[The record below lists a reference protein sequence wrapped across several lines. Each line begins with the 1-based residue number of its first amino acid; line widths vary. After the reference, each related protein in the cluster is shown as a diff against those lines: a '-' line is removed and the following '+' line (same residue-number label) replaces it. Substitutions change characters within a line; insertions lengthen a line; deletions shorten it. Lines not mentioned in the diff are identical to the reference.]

1 MDGPKVNAKAKL
13 VGSLMGTLK
22 DGNEFLL
29 AKCPKFSENLKVTL
43 WFFVGYGIEL
53 LL

>member
-1 MDGPKVNAKAKL
+1 MDGPKVNAKAKP
-13 VGSLMGTLK
+13 VGSLTITLK

-29 AKCPKFSENLKVTL
+29 AKCPKFSENSKVTS
-43 WFFVGYGIEL
+43 FFVGYGIEL